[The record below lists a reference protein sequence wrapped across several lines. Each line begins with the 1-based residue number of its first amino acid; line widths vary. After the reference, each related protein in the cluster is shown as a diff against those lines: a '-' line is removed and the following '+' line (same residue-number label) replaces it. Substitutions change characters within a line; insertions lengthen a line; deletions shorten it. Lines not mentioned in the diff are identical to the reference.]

1 MREIKFR
8 AWITIEPKTIEDEYE
23 TRMIYGIERAAEHNP
38 PPHNMLSLSDFE
50 EALELAGRT
59 PPLVILMQ
67 FTGLKD
73 KNGKEIYEGD
83 IIRFDDITSDAYI
96 LRDDN
101 IVSPVGSTVGIV
113 KWFDDIAGFKP
124 ESIEKN
130 HSGGHYRSVW
140 DFCENIEVIGNIY
153 ENGELLR

>member
-50 EALELAGRT
+50 EALELAGRI

-67 FTGLKD
+67 FTGLRD

-83 IIRFDDITSDAYI
+83 IVEYENNNCGYGPPRDQEISRDVIPDITEHLDHDMMGPWWK
-96 LRDDN
+96 R
-101 IVSPVGSTVGIV
+101 G
-113 KWFDDIAGFKP
+113 
-124 ESIEKN
+124 
-130 HSGGHYRSVW
+130 
-140 DFCENIEVIGNIY
+140 EVIGNIW
-153 ENGELLR
+153 ENKELLR